1 MASFD
6 PKQVSVL
13 INGVPIDDWSDG
25 ADVIQAEYNADA
37 GTLTMGGNGTGI
49 FVASADDSGKVTLKV
64 KQHSP
69 NSKYLN
75 ALRIQQQTNLKSFT
89 PLELNIRDLLNDD
102 VVTASKGYFTTRPKY
117 TRGTSHNP
125 TEWVMVFE
133 KLNMDLEKGLGN

>member
-37 GTLTMGGNGTGI
+37 GALTVGANGTSI
-49 FVASADDSGKVTLKV
+49 FVASADDSGQVTLKI

-75 ALRIQQQTNLKSFT
+75 ALRVQQQSNLKTFT

-117 TRGTSHNP
+117 TRGAGHNP

-133 KLNMDLEKGLGN
+133 TLNMNLEKGIWN